1 VTGPATFGLI
11 AGGCHNA
18 WAWDK
23 LIPELKGRGYEAV
36 APVLPTDDPKAGLEE
51 YVSAVSAG
59 LAGVS
64 GPIILVGHSMAGYY
78 LPLAAGRVGAV
89 RMVFL
94 GAIVPKEGLAGWEV
108 AADNPYSDAAG
119 GRSKVDD
126 VGRLV
131 VPPDLAQEILFADA
145 DPETAE
151 WAKSHLQA
159 QGSGPMIEAF
169 PGGGWVAG
177 VPSSY
182 ILMTEDRITEPAW
195 ARRIAQSLGTT
206 AIELPGS
213 HSPFLSRPGL
223 LADTLVGLV

>member
-1 VTGPATFGLI
+1 MTGAATFGLI

-18 WAWDK
+18 WCWDR
-23 LIPELKGRGYEAV
+23 LIPELERRGYAAV
-36 APVLPTDDPKAGLEE
+36 APTLPTDDPKAGLEA
-51 YVSAVSAG
+51 YVSAVAAG
-59 LAGVS
+59 LADVS
-64 GPIILVGHSMAGYY
+64 GPLVLVGHSMAGYY
-78 LPLAAGRVGAV
+78 LPLAAGRVGAS

-108 AADNPYSDAAG
+108 AADNPYANAAG
-119 GRSKVDD
+119 GRSQVDD
-126 VGRLV
+126 EGRLV

-145 DPETAE
+145 DVATAE

-159 QGSGPMIEAF
+159 QGSGPMVEAF
-169 PGGGWVAG
+169 PAGGWPAG

-182 ILMTEDRITEPAW
+182 ILMTDDRITEPAW
-195 ARRIAQSLGTT
+195 ARRIAQSIGTT

-223 LADTLVGLV
+223 LADTLVSLV